1 MPCMQLLRVKMVL
14 RILRAVTDLEEAS
27 SESVQSSD
35 K

>member
-1 MPCMQLLRVKMVL
+1 MQLLRVKMVL